1 MNIMLAYKNKME
13 SRKQHFQNDR
23 NSQSGLASNKIPQ
36 KSKKSVHKRHN
47 LYSVIMYNGGSC
59 ISMS

>member
-36 KSKKSVHKRHN
+36 KSKKVFTN
-47 LYSVIMYNGGSC
+47 DIIFTL
-59 ISMS
+59 